1 MSEIKRI
8 EHTKQIEE
16 YKTITAERKQ
26 IIKRGTPDK
35 NPNHIEI

>member
-1 MSEIKRI
+1 MGEIKRI

-26 IIKRGTPDK
+26 
-35 NPNHIEI
+35 NHQTGNTR